1 MCHHTDSK
9 PRDKLKVAMTKTGPK
24 NFFWH
29 QVNTS
34 CQHKFSKNY
43 DNQFLWKS
51 PVLQQATAM
60 DVSLYKKVHCN

>member
-24 NFFWH
+24 NFFWQ

-43 DNQFLWKS
+43 DNQFL
-51 PVLQQATAM
+51 
-60 DVSLYKKVHCN
+60 